1 MSVGQVHAAAGIFVH
16 EPLTLGA
23 GTACGWIYLGAKS
36 LGRKIRM
43 WFPFAGSLSHQN
55 GIPSV
60 VTPHQVT
67 EETVGLSFSSHPTS
81 TGHVPAATSSTS
93 KKYIYILLQVHISSV
108 SSQVGPLACLSPW
121 RLSCKLPL
129 DLRCPFFSRVACFVL
144 VLTGFQSEWYL
155 ILRLL
160 CITDISP
167 QSIICLVN
175 INIFL

>member
-81 TGHVPAATSSTS
+81 TGHVSAVTSSTS
-93 KKYIYILLQVHISSV
+93 KKIYIYSFKFTFHQSAVRLVLWRVSARGVSRVNCLLTFVAH
-108 SSQVGPLACLSPW
+108 
-121 RLSCKLPL
+121 
-129 DLRCPFFSRVACFVL
+129 FSR
-144 VLTGFQSEWYL
+144 E
-155 ILRLL
+155 LL
-160 CITDISP
+160 ALSWF
-167 QSIICLVN
+167 SLAFRVN
-175 INIFL
+175 GI